1 MIAIPW
7 YFVSKGEMS
16 TFGWMYVLSSV
27 ISLFWMPYCGTLI
40 DRFNR
45 KKIFLVV
52 TSVVGTLIIS
62 VAALGFYWGDLPWY
76 MVALVFIITF
86 CNYNI
91 HYPNL
96 YAFMQEITE
105 PEYYGKVTS
114 YIEIQGQVTAVI
126 AGAGAAMLLEGTHD
140 GLLNVFGYKFNMGFD
155 IAAWKIHEIFALD
168 AVTYLLSFVIIS
180 MIYFVPIAKRS
191 GIGGTVLQQLK
202 TGYDFLMENTRIFLF
217 GVASYSVFVAVLVT
231 TFFIA
236 ATYVKTHLLESG
248 DVYAAS
254 EMYYA
259 VGAIFAGIAIRQVFN
274 RLTIPMSIIILSTL
288 TAILFG
294 VLCISN
300 SIVIFYGMM
309 LLLGI
314 TNAGTRIMRVTYLF
328 AHIPNQVYGRTSS
341 IFFLTNIVLRI
352 FFLSLFSIP
361 FFQTSNNII
370 YSFAIVS
377 VFLFLTV
384 FILIKNYPLF
394 LDMKP
399 TQLTKK
405 PETTSLK

>member
-1 MIAIPW
+1 MD
-7 YFVSKGEMS
+7 EMS

-27 ISLFWMPYCGTLI
+27 ISLFWMPYCGTII

-62 VAALGFYWGDLPWY
+62 VAALGFYLGHLPWY

-105 PEYYGKVTS
+105 EQYYGKVTS
-114 YIEIQGQVTAVI
+114 YIEIQGQAAAVI
-126 AGAGAAMLLEGTHD
+126 AGAGAAVLLEGTHD
-140 GLLNVFGYKFNMGFD
+140 GLLNIFGYKVNLGFN
-155 IAAWKIHEIFALD
+155 IAAWEIHEIFALD
-168 AVTYLLSFVIIS
+168 AITYILSFVIIS
-180 MIYFVPIAKRS
+180 MIYFEPIAERKA
-191 GIGGTVLQQLK
+191 IGGSVIEQLK
-202 TGYDFLMENTRIFLF
+202 VGYQFLKENGRIFLF
-217 GVASYSVFVAVLVT
+217 GVASYSVFVAVLLT

-236 ATYVKTHLLESG
+236 ATYVKSHLLETG
-248 DVYAAS
+248 DVFAAS

-259 VGAIFAGIAIRQVFN
+259 AGAIFAGLAIRRVFN
-274 RLTIPMSIIILSTL
+274 KTTIPMAIIILSTL
-288 TAILFG
+288 TALLYAVLFFSKS
-294 VLCISN
+294 V
-300 SIVIFYGMM
+300 VIFYGMM
-309 LLLGI
+309 LLLGL

-328 AHIPNQVYGRTSS
+328 SHIPNQVYGRTSS
-341 IFFLTNIVLRI
+341 IFFLTNITFRI
-352 FFLSLFSIP
+352 LFLSLFSIA
-361 FFQTSNNII
+361 FFQTGNNII

-377 VFLFLTV
+377 AFLFITV
-384 FILIKNYPLF
+384 FILAKNYPSF

-399 TQLTKK
+399 TELAKR
-405 PETTSLK
+405 PETTSLN

>member
-7 YFVSKGEMS
+7 YFVSMDEMS
-16 TFGWMYVLSSV
+16 TFGWMYVISSI

-45 KKIFLVV
+45 KKIFLAV
-52 TSVVGTLIIS
+52 TSIVGSLIIA
-62 VAALGFYWGDLPWY
+62 VAALGYYLGHLPWY

-105 PEYYGKVTS
+105 EKYYGEVTS
-114 YIEIQGQVTAVI
+114 YIEIQGQVTAVL
-126 AGAGAAMLLEGTHD
+126 AGAGAAMLLEGTQD
-140 GLLNVFGYKFNMGFD
+140 GLINIFGFKLNLGFN
-155 IAAWKIHEIFALD
+155 ITAWEIHEIFALD
-168 AVTYLLSFVIIS
+168 AITYMLSFFIILLISYVPLVSRTIEKGSVI
-180 MIYFVPIAKRS
+180 
-191 GIGGTVLQQLK
+191 TQLK
-202 TGYDFLMENTRIFLF
+202 VGYQFLIDNTRIFLF
-217 GVASYSVFVAVLVT
+217 GVASYSVFVAVLIT

-236 ATYVKTHLLESG
+236 ATYVKSHLHEAG

-259 VGAIFAGIAIRQVFN
+259 VGAIFAGVAIRRLFN
-274 RLTIPMSIIILSTL
+274 RTTIPMAIIILSTL
-288 TAILFG
+288 TAILFA
-294 VLCISN
+294 VLFVSK
-300 SIVIFYGMM
+300 SVVIFYGML

-328 AHIPNQVYGRTSS
+328 SHIPNQVYGRTSS
-341 IFFLTNIVLRI
+341 IFFLTNISLRI
-352 FFLSLFSIP
+352 LFLSLFSIA
-361 FFQTSNNII
+361 FFQTGNNII
-370 YSFAIVS
+370 YAFAIVS
-377 VFLFLTV
+377 VFLFITV
-384 FILIKNYPLF
+384 FILVKNYASF

-399 TQLTKK
+399 KFNVQEPEQLV
-405 PETTSLK
+405 

>member
-7 YFVSKGEMS
+7 YFASKEEMS

-52 TSVVGTLIIS
+52 TSVVGSLIIA
-62 VAALGFYWGDLPWY
+62 VAALGYYLGDLPWF

-105 PEYYGKVTS
+105 EQYYGKVTS
-114 YIEIQGQVTAVI
+114 YIEIQGQVTAVL
-126 AGAGAAMLLEGTHD
+126 AGAGAAMLLEGTHN
-140 GLLNVFGYKFNMGFD
+140 GMLNIFGYKFNMGFN
-155 IAAWKIHEIFALD
+155 ISSWKIHEIFALD
-168 AVTYLLSFVIIS
+168 AVTYILSFLIIS
-180 MIYFVPIAKRS
+180 LIYYVPIAKRS
-191 GIGGTVLQQLK
+191 AVGGSVIAQLK
-202 TGYDFLMENTRIFLF
+202 IGYQFLVENSRIFLF

-236 ATYVKTHLLESG
+236 ATYVKSHLLETG

-259 VGAIFAGIAIRQVFN
+259 VGAIFAGVAIRRLFN
-274 RLTIPMSIIILSTL
+274 KTTIPMSIIILSTL
-288 TAILFG
+288 TAILFA
-294 VLCISN
+294 VLYFSN
-300 SIVIFYGMM
+300 SVVIFYGMM

-328 AHIPNQVYGRTSS
+328 THIPNQVYGRTSS
-341 IFFLTNIVLRI
+341 IFFLTNIMLRI
-352 FFLSLFSIP
+352 LLLSLFSIA
-361 FFQTSNNII
+361 FFQSGNNII
-370 YSFAIVS
+370 YAFGIVS
-377 VFLFLTV
+377 IFLFITV
-384 FILIKNYPLF
+384 FILVKNYPLF

-399 TQLTKK
+399 KLITKK
-405 PETTSLK
+405 PETTS